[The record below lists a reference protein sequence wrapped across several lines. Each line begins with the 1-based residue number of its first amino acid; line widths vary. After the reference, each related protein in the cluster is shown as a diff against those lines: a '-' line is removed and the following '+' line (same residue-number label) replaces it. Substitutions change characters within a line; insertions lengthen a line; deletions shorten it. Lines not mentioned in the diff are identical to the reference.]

1 MEIKEFSFNLPQHL
15 IAQYPS
21 DRRGES
27 RLLVMDRKKG
37 TLVDSS
43 VSEIAQYLPE
53 DSVLVI
59 NNSKVRKARVYGK
72 SETGGNVEFLF
83 LSMISPA
90 RWITMVSKS
99 KRQKVGKSYLFELP
113 EDHVTGTIVEET
125 ADGKIVEFDRDL
137 DEWFFDT
144 IGHVPL
150 PPYIKR
156 DDEFSDENRYQ
167 TVYASSSGS
176 VAAPTAGL
184 HFTES
189 VLETIRR
196 KNITIAPVTLH
207 VGPGTFLPV
216 RSQNLE
222 DHVMH
227 REFYEVSEETSMA
240 VDKAYRKN
248 VPS

>member
-83 LSMISPA
+83 LSMISPS
-90 RWITMVSKS
+90 RWIAMVSKS

-207 VGPGTFLPV
+207 
-216 RSQNLE
+216 
-222 DHVMH
+222 
-227 REFYEVSEETSMA
+227 
-240 VDKAYRKN
+240 
-248 VPS
+248 